1 MPYLIYAPETPNER
15 VYELKLGVNTLG
27 RQIDNT
33 IVLLE
38 ETVSRYHA
46 QIDVSPNGV
55 TIKDCRSRN
64 HTYVNQVKVDS
75 YQLRDGDAIACGQ
88 LQLKFVHSLK
98 KSQSKPVGD
107 NQELLSQNFKQIPLP
122 QSEAQLENLVSQ
134 KPSDDSILKLN
145 SCGSEQQTVNKL
157 KILLEV
163 SKQLCSPDEPDQLL
177 HKILDLL
184 FQIMRIDRAVILLV
198 DEESQQLQPKATKLR
213 EHLVGDRQPYS
224 RKIVNL
230 AYESGDAIITQ
241 DAMRDLRFNDS
252 FSIVREAIHNCMCV
266 PLKNYT
272 QVIGVLYIDN
282 LSTCVNY
289 TDEDLEFL
297 SALANQAA
305 AAIHMYRKFHRR
317 EQQLK
322 QQVLE
327 LKIQIDQAK
336 KESDVAEIMKLDY
349 FQRLQQY
356 AEQMRNKNQN
366 NMT

>member
-46 QIDVSPNGV
+46 QIHVSPNGV

-64 HTYVNQVKVDS
+64 HIYVNQVKVDS
-75 YQLRDGDAIACGQ
+75 CQLRDGDAIACGQ
-88 LQLKFVHSLK
+88 LQLKFVHSLA
-98 KSQSKPVGD
+98 KSKSKPVGD
-107 NQELLSQNFKQIPLP
+107 NQELLSENLKQIPLP
-122 QSEAQLENLVSQ
+122 QSEAKLENLVAQ
-134 KPSDDSILKLN
+134 KPSDDSILKFKSRN
-145 SCGSEQQTVNKL
+145 SEQQTVNKL

-184 FQIMRIDRAVILLV
+184 FQIMRIDHAVILLV
-198 DEESQQLQPKATKLR
+198 DEESQQLEPKATKLR
-213 EHLVGDRQPYS
+213 ENLTGDRQLYS

-230 AYESGDAIITQ
+230 AYQSGDAIITE
-241 DAMRDLRFNDS
+241 DAKRDQRFNDS
-252 FSIVREAIHNCMCV
+252 FSIVREAIQNCMCV

-272 QVIGVLYIDN
+272 EVIGVLYVDN
-282 LSTCVNY
+282 LSPSVSY

-305 AAIHMYRKFHRR
+305 AAIHMYRKFHKR
-317 EQQLK
+317 EQKLK

-327 LKIQIDQAK
+327 LKIQIDQVK
-336 KESDVAEIMKLDY
+336 KENEVAEIMNLDY
-349 FQRLQQY
+349 FQRLQEY
-356 AEQMRNKNQN
+356 AEQIRNKNN
-366 NMT
+366 PPT